1 MICIHDYWSGKGPF
15 KGLGANSIKENYS
28 WMAAS
33 LPKGIRLNVAA
44 RESNYQINVGLK
56 FELSRL
62 WRNSPARRL
71 ELVNYIV
78 STWGGIR
85 RNSQD
90 TLKRYSLLQPP
101 VASLPLKGVASYSKV
116 LGIID
121 PDEYAIY
128 DARVAVALNA
138 AQLLAGVSKGYFFP
152 YLPGRNNIVGNSVT
166 KRGFSQ
172 DSRFKWGSALFDG
185 WTVVEKDKAY
195 LRYLE
200 ALKVVAKS
208 EGFPIYTLE
217 MTLFS
222 DAEELA
228 IRCFNDPLLL
238 GRTLQI
244 SKPCQLE

>member
-1 MICIHDYWSGKGPF
+1 MINIPDYWSGKGSF
-15 KGLGANSIKENYS
+15 KGLGASSIKENYS
-28 WMAAS
+28 WMAKS
-33 LPKGIRLNVAA
+33 LPKGIRLNVDATK
-44 RESNYQINVGLK
+44 SNYQINVELK

-62 WRNSPARRL
+62 WRESPARRL
-71 ELVNYIV
+71 ELVRYIV

-85 RNSQD
+85 GNSED
-90 TLKRYSLLQPP
+90 TLKRYSLLHPP

-116 LGIID
+116 LGMID

-138 AQLLAGVSKGYFFP
+138 VQLLARISKGYFFP

-185 WTVVEKDKAY
+185 WTVVENDKAY

-200 ALKVVAKS
+200 TLKVVSKS
-208 EGFPIYTLE
+208 EGIPIYTLE

-228 IRCFNDPLLL
+228 IRCFDDPLLL
-238 GRTLQI
+238 GRTL
-244 SKPCQLE
+244 KNF

>member
-1 MICIHDYWSGKGPF
+1 VINIPDYWSGKGPF
-15 KGLGANSIKENYS
+15 RGLGANSVKENYS
-28 WMAAS
+28 WVVKS
-33 LPKGIRLNVAA
+33 KSCPRGIRLTES
-44 RESNYQINVGLK
+44 ESNYQINVELK

-62 WRNSPARRL
+62 WRDEPARRL
-71 ELVNYIV
+71 ELVRYIV
-78 STWGGIR
+78 STWGGIK

-90 TLKRYSLLQPP
+90 TLTQYSRLQPSVTP
-101 VASLPLKGVASYSKV
+101 LPLKGVASYSKV

-138 AQLLAGVSKGYFFP
+138 VQLLAGVSKGYFFP
-152 YLPGRNNIVGNSVT
+152 YLPGRNNIVGNSNT

-185 WTVVEKDKAY
+185 WTLVETDEAY

-200 ALKVVAKS
+200 ALKVVSKS

-217 MTLFS
+217 MALFS

-238 GRTLQI
+238 ER
-244 SKPCQLE
+244 KM

>member
-1 MICIHDYWSGKGPF
+1 MIDIHDYWSGKGLF
-15 KGLGANSIKENYS
+15 KGLGAKSIKENYS
-28 WMAAS
+28 WMAKS
-33 LPKGIRLNVAA
+33 LPKGIRLTDAA
-44 RESNYQINVGLK
+44 TKSNYQINVELK

-85 RNSQD
+85 GNSQD
-90 TLKRYSLLQPP
+90 TLKRYSLLQRR
-101 VASLPLKGVASYSKV
+101 AESLPLKGVASYSKV
-116 LGIID
+116 LGMID

-138 AQLLAGVSKGYFFP
+138 VQLLARVPRGCFFP

-172 DSRFKWGSALFDG
+172 DSRFKWGSSLFNG
-185 WTVVEKDKAY
+185 WTLIEKDEAY

-200 ALKVVAKS
+200 ALKVVSRS
-208 EGFPIYTLE
+208 EGIPLYTLE

-228 IRCFNDPLLL
+228 MRCFNDPFLL
-238 GRTLQI
+238 GRT
-244 SKPCQLE
+244 S